1 MNISAYILE
10 YLKQFGTATVPDFG
24 VFSLEKS
31 KAVIN
36 SENGSILPPA
46 SIIRY
51 TPDYEAKSDDLA
63 AFIAGQKQM
72 TLEASKTDLQIQTD
86 FWKKKLQAE
95 QILEVQGLGTVYIED
110 GTTRFKGQRL
120 QSDHPDFYGLEE
132 IRISDMQVQSPK
144 SAASSHAEK
153 DYKLNK
159 SILWAFLIIIPVL
172 GILYMAYTQQELLF
186 GKKSF
191 DDTPISVQTKTHRIQ
206 KDTVKVQQHLA
217 PVTDSLKKDTIIQKN
232 VQPGPQKTVPVQTAA
247 KSQTQNQAIPNNTKK

>member
-10 YLKQFGTATVPDFG
+10 YLKQSGAVTVPDFG

-46 SIIRY
+46 STIVY
-51 TPDYEAKSDDLA
+51 APDYEAKSDELA

-95 QILEVQGLGTVYIED
+95 QTLDVQGLGTIYIED

-132 IRISDMQVQSPK
+132 IRISDMQVPGPK
-144 SAASSHAEK
+144 SAVSSNVKK
-153 DYKLNK
+153 DYKFNK

-172 GILYMAYTQQELLF
+172 GIIYVAYTQQELMF
-186 GKKSF
+186 GEKSF
-191 DDTPISVQTKTHRIQ
+191 ENTPISVQTKTHRIQ
-206 KDTVKVQQHLA
+206 KDTVKVQQHAA
-217 PVTDSLKKDTIIQKN
+217 PVTDSLKKDSIVRKT
-232 VQPGPQKTVPVQTAA
+232 VQPVPQRAVPVQPAA
-247 KSQTQNQAIPNNTKK
+247 NSQAKTQATPNNTKK

>member
-10 YLKQFGTATVPDFG
+10 YLKQFGTVIVPDFG

-46 SIIRY
+46 STIMY
-51 TPDYEAKSDDLA
+51 TADYGMKSDDLA

-72 TLEASKTDLQIQTD
+72 SLEASKTDLQIQTD

-95 QILEVQGLGTVYIED
+95 QTLEVQGLGIIYTED
-110 GTTRFKGQRL
+110 GITHFKGNRL

-132 IRISDMQVQSPK
+132 IRISDMHTDGSKP
-144 SAASSHAEK
+144 AALSNTEK
-153 DYKLNK
+153 DYQFNK

-172 GILYMAYTQQELLF
+172 GIIYVAYTQQELLF

-206 KDTVKVQQHLA
+206 KDTVKVQQHVSPA
-217 PVTDSLKKDTIIQKN
+217 VDSLKKDSVIQKQ
-232 VQPGPQKTVPVQTAA
+232 VQTVPQKTVPVQTAA
-247 KSQTQNQAIPNNTKK
+247 KSQNKNQAIPNNTKK